1 MSEYCLPIIAERI
14 VTGSHPLLSAI
25 SPMERMRVG
34 VLNPIDQ
41 MIAVTA
47 HGRTIPSGT
56 ANSKCRVWRT
66 EIDQATI
73 FRLLSLAG
81 CLSNKYRLSL
91 FRQSSFLD
99 S

>member
-1 MSEYCLPIIAERI
+1 MSEYCLPILAERI
-14 VTGSHPLLSAI
+14 VTGSHPLLGAI
-25 SPMERMRVG
+25 SPLERMRVG
-34 VLNPIDQ
+34 VLNPIDR

-47 HGRTIPSGT
+47 HSRTIPSDT
-56 ANSKCRVWRT
+56 ANGKCRVWRT

-73 FRLLSLAG
+73 FKLLSLAG
-81 CLSNKYRLSL
+81 CLNNKYRLSL